1 MAFDLTTKAL
11 RDREYSKFVP
21 LDAGS
26 QTVISVNLNNNVK
39 VYEFPPGS
47 LTALDEPP
55 LSGGNFHSFTHY
67 PLNGLLYGIQW
78 LDGNNT
84 AAGSLAIKI
93 SGAGA
98 SDIWSTITRTTDVD
112 FNVFPRG
119 EIVSTTDER
128 IDLSSG
134 CCGLIP
140 LSGIYQVIGSNIGIA
155 CGFSGLRIAYI

>member
-1 MAFDLTTKAL
+1 MAFTQSLGL
-11 RDREYSKFVP
+11 RDREYNKFNTQQPGSKSIVSTF
-21 LDAGS
+21 
-26 QTVISVNLNNNVK
+26 NNNNVK
-39 VYEFPPGS
+39 VYEFPVGS
-47 LTALDEPP
+47 LAAWDEGDI
-55 LSGGNFHSFTHY
+55 SGGNFHSFTHY

-134 CCGLIP
+134 CSALIP
-140 LSGIYQVIGSNIGIA
+140 LSGIYQVIGSDIGIG